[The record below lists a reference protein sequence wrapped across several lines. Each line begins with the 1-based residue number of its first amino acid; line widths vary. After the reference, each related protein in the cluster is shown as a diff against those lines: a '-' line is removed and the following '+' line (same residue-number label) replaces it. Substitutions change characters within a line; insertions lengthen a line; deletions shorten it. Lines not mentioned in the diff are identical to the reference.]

1 MNKTTNRR
9 IRFIYGLVLSAAAVV
24 TCVCLIYACLG
35 IYFSGGEQIYT
46 PEKVHQAFS
55 LIAVPVYICLA
66 LVIAGFILDFSL
78 PALKEKQKPEKNL
91 RATLDRLLRK
101 RDLDSCDPALK
112 AEIEKQRNR
121 RLYDSIISLAL
132 LAVGS
137 IAFLFYACNPH
148 NFHSSEINTSMIQ
161 AFLLLLACLVVPFG
175 FSVFAAYHAKHSL
188 QKEIDL
194 VKQIPAGPE
203 VQSSLK
209 KTVVSPLLIV
219 RCFLICVAVFLLVY
233 GFLAGGTADV
243 LTKAKNICTECVG
256 LG

>member
-9 IRFIYGLVLSAAAVV
+9 IRFVYGIVLSAAAVV
-24 TCVCLIYACLG
+24 ACVCLIYACLG

-66 LVIAGFILDFSL
+66 LVIAGLILDFSL
-78 PALKEKQKPEKNL
+78 PATDEKRKPEKNL
-91 RATLDRLLRK
+91 RATLDRLLCK
-101 RDLDSCDPALK
+101 RDLDSCDPTLK
-112 AEIEKQRNR
+112 AEIEKQRNCR
-121 RLYDSIISLAL
+121 KRDSLISLVL
-132 LAVGS
+132 LAAGS
-137 IAFLFYACNPH
+137 IVFLVYACNPH
-148 NFHSSEINTSMIQ
+148 NFHSSEINASMLR
-161 AFLLLLACLVVPFG
+161 AFSILLACLVIPFG
-175 FSVFAAYHAKHSL
+175 FSVFAAYHAKSSL

-194 VKQIPAGPE
+194 VKQIPAGTE
-203 VQSSLK
+203 VQPPQK
-209 KTVVSPLLIV
+209 KASVNPLVLV
-219 RCFLICVAVFLLVY
+219 RCALVCVAVALLVY